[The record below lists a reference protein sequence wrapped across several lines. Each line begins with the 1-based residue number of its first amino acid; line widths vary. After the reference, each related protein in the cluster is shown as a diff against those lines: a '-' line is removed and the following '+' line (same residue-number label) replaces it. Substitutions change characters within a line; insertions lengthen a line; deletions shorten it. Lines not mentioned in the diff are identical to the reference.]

1 MPVAGVGL
9 QEMEVTQEPQEAVV
23 VGAAVR
29 VRNGLQPQAVVA
41 LLIEAGAEVV
51 VRVMRARE
59 ELEVVA

>member
-1 MPVAGVGL
+1 MQAAAAEL

-41 LLIEAGAEVV
+41 LLTEAGAEVV

-59 ELEVVA
+59 ELAAQA